1 MNCIRLF
8 KHWGGI
14 LWLALFFVY
23 ALEAQ
28 NTEVPEIIQ
37 DLDASVELAVF
48 RKIVPE
54 DREELYYLEEGQ
66 FYQTKRKVGAP
77 WGKINQSDSVLGFYV
92 MDHWPALRDDL
103 VKPFRQKPISS
114 NAAAGNQNQ
123 NAVDNKAISGQN
135 LTEIGVKAVISKDYS
150 FQYVLLYRNIW
161 VERAFNQKDIDPR
174 WAKENETYTFNQT
187 LKLTKMHQIMDALFL
202 IKPR

>member
-1 MNCIRLF
+1 MTVAAANCNVATLMNSPSSQLQ
-8 KHWGGI
+8 KM
-14 LWLALFFVY
+14 
-23 ALEAQ
+23 
-28 NTEVPEIIQ
+28 N
-37 DLDASVELAVF
+37 ASFWTGMLPHLPTTNRA
-48 RKIVPE
+48 

-77 WGKINQSDSVLGFYV
+77 WGKINRSDSVLGFYV

-135 LTEIGVKAVISKDYS
+135 LTEIGVKSVISKDYS
-150 FQYVLLYRNIW
+150 FQYVLFYRNIW

>member
-1 MNCIRLF
+1 M
-8 KHWGGI
+8 G
-14 LWLALFFVY
+14 
-23 ALEAQ
+23 
-28 NTEVPEIIQ
+28 
-37 DLDASVELAVF
+37 
-48 RKIVPE
+48 RK
-54 DREELYYLEEGQ
+54 DG
-66 FYQTKRKVGAP
+66 
-77 WGKINQSDSVLGFYV
+77 
-92 MDHWPALRDDL
+92 
-103 VKPFRQKPISS
+103 
-114 NAAAGNQNQ
+114 GNQNQ